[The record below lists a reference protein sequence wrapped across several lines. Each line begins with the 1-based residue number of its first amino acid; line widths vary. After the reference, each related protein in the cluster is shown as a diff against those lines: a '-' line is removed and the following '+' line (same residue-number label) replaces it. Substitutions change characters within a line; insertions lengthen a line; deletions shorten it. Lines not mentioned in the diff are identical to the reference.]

1 MLRTS
6 SITRLPKTVSISMI
20 ILSGSVALFL
30 FIRAE
35 LTPLFSITGNFMLKK
50 NRLGIY
56 LRNLHIPALSGL
68 RLLNPYFLVSIEFKI
83 VFVFVFF

>member
-50 NRLGIY
+50 TD
-56 LRNLHIPALSGL
+56 
-68 RLLNPYFLVSIEFKI
+68 
-83 VFVFVFF
+83 